1 MENIITSL
9 RLRKIGILSC
19 VFLPLCLNSL
29 SAKGYRGDIQAN
41 SFMLHY
47 QNQEATLNHQETSPD
62 SGYTALDEEVTTTIN
77 SIQLEASRE
86 FFASYLFSFT
96 LSARYGKNFGSSEN
110 TNQATGYSHKEKVS
124 GEIYGGGASLNLN
137 FSAYGLKVQ
146 PFLAAYSFTHS
157 NSYELSY
164 HLEGDSSNATEFKYE
179 SEDQTLQYS
188 LGVRFIDYFKG
199 LMSYFSLDYISA
211 DDPTI
216 NSSSNLNEFSNPST
230 PDRRDYAF
238 TIGFGVLF

>member
-86 FFASYLFSFT
+86 FY
-96 LSARYGKNFGSSEN
+96 
-110 TNQATGYSHKEKVS
+110 
-124 GEIYGGGASLNLN
+124 
-137 FSAYGLKVQ
+137 
-146 PFLAAYSFTHS
+146 
-157 NSYELSY
+157 
-164 HLEGDSSNATEFKYE
+164 
-179 SEDQTLQYS
+179 
-188 LGVRFIDYFKG
+188 
-199 LMSYFSLDYISA
+199 
-211 DDPTI
+211 
-216 NSSSNLNEFSNPST
+216 
-230 PDRRDYAF
+230 
-238 TIGFGVLF
+238 